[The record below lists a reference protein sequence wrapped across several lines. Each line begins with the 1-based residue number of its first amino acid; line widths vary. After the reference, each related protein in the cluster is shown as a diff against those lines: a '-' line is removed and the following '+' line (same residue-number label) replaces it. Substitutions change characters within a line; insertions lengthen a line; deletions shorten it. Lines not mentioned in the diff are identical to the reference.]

1 MMRLNRGAAAPAL
14 AAVAAPLPLLLLA
27 LLLPLASAQFTQ
39 ITSTF
44 LAGTCNVD
52 DGFGAE
58 DKMAICNG
66 DLVFIDLD
74 PDVSNVWRYRY
85 QPAANAWSKDPLVA
99 LPCPDSGEGGLVPR
113 ETGYVIGQ
121 TKGPFGGD
129 RLRPSCL
136 WRQRQAHWAAALE
149 AGEAQDERYAAH
161 QALAQGRRQGVE
173 APVPRMHV

>member
-1 MMRLNRGAAAPAL
+1 MQHDDRLVTAEERRLLGTAQPHIATMMGLNRGAVAPAL

-74 PDVSNVWRYRY
+74 PDVPPNS
-85 QPAANAWSKDPLVA
+85 AAK
-99 LPCPDSGEGGLVPR
+99 E
-113 ETGYVIGQ
+113 
-121 TKGPFGGD
+121 
-129 RLRPSCL
+129 
-136 WRQRQAHWAAALE
+136 
-149 AGEAQDERYAAH
+149 
-161 QALAQGRRQGVE
+161 
-173 APVPRMHV
+173 